1 MIAIWNVIFS
11 QLFYANKQQ
20 KIRTKSVNQQK
31 IKSNFSLFSV
41 TDSLLA
47 ARGYSTPPVSAPYLP
62 VSSLDLVA
70 KNFQA
75 AAAAAQF
82 SQVSIFLFVCL
93 HKPVSL

>member
-1 MIAIWNVIFS
+1 MENVYTNLGYLKKLICF
-11 QLFYANKQQ
+11 F
-20 KIRTKSVNQQK
+20 
-31 IKSNFSLFSV
+31 FFDFSV

-47 ARGYSTPPVSAPYLP
+47 TRGYSTPPVSAPYLP

-82 SQVSIFLFVCL
+82 SQVSIASICTTGRSLSL
-93 HKPVSL
+93 H